1 MIILL
6 LILNAF
12 IIIISQCIYY
22 IAIIICIVIWEGWWK
37 HGTTLKG
44 LKTERGLGLCA
55 QIAFSEIDLT
65 EDEEDYSSPSEYY
78 SSYETDLSEDE
89 DDYSNPTEDDNS
101 YSSAT
106 VEEDCYYCFA
116 SS

>member
-1 MIILL
+1 MMYLL
-6 LILNAF
+6 LLFLNV
-12 IIIISQCIYY
+12 IIISLLLFVLSFEKDDGSI
-22 IAIIICIVIWEGWWK
+22 
-37 HGTTLKG
+37 GTTLKG
-44 LKTERGLGLCA
+44 LKTERRLGLCE

-106 VEEDCYYCFA
+106 DEEDCYYCFA

>member
-1 MIILL
+1 MYLL
-6 LILNAF
+6 LLFLNVF
-12 IIIISQCIYY
+12 IISLLLFVLSFEKDDGSI
-22 IAIIICIVIWEGWWK
+22 
-37 HGTTLKG
+37 GTTLKG

-65 EDEEDYSSPSEYY
+65 EDEEDYSSPSEYC
-78 SSYETDLSEDE
+78 SSCETDLSQDE

>member
-1 MIILL
+1 MYLL
-6 LILNAF
+6 LLLFLNVF
-12 IIIISQCIYY
+12 IISLLLFVLSFEKDDGSI
-22 IAIIICIVIWEGWWK
+22 
-37 HGTTLKG
+37 GTTLKG

-55 QIAFSEIDLT
+55 QTAFSEIDLT

>member
-1 MIILL
+1 MYLL
-6 LILNAF
+6 LLFLNVF
-12 IIIISQCIYY
+12 IISLLLFVLSFEKDDGSI
-22 IAIIICIVIWEGWWK
+22 
-37 HGTTLKG
+37 GTTLKG

-78 SSYETDLSEDE
+78 CSYETDLSEDE
-89 DDYSNPTEDDNS
+89 DDNINPTEDDNS